1 MSPLSSVLE
10 YLKSGEVIAYPT
22 EGVWGLGC
30 DPNNADAI
38 NKLLSLKRRSHEKGL
53 ILIGSKF
60 EQFIE
65 FSYVEKYKDKLMTKW
80 PGPHTWLVPSKK
92 SLSHLI
98 RGNHEKVALRLSN
111 HVSVCELCDSFEG
124 SIVSTSANREGK
136 PTLTDPNDILEEFP
150 TVRILEGELGGNRK
164 PTTIQDI
171 DTDIILR

>member
-30 DPNNADAI
+30 DPNNSDAI

-65 FSYVEKYKDKLMTKW
+65 FSYVEKYKYN
-80 PGPHTWLVPSKK
+80 
-92 SLSHLI
+92 I
-98 RGNHEKVALRLSN
+98 
-111 HVSVCELCDSFEG
+111 
-124 SIVSTSANREGK
+124 
-136 PTLTDPNDILEEFP
+136 
-150 TVRILEGELGGNRK
+150 
-164 PTTIQDI
+164 
-171 DTDIILR
+171 

>member
-60 EQFIE
+60 EQFVE
-65 FSYVEKYKDKLMTKW
+65 FSYVEEYKDKLMTKW

-92 SLSHLI
+92 SLSHLV
-98 RGNHEKVALRLSN
+98 RGNHDKVALRLSN
-111 HVSVCELCDSFEG
+111 HESVCELCDSFEG
-124 SIVSTSANREGK
+124 
-136 PTLTDPNDILEEFP
+136 
-150 TVRILEGELGGNRK
+150 
-164 PTTIQDI
+164 
-171 DTDIILR
+171 